1 MNPLPETDPK
11 RAIAYRR
18 VSSAEQGKAY
28 GPDAQAKAIRGFAHA
43 EGLEIVADFSEDVSG
58 TVPLDQREGLRA
70 ALAAAYQ
77 HGAGTLIVARRDRL
91 ARDEFA
97 AHDALRAFKAAGVR
111 VLYADG
117 GNGADDGALLLDGIS
132 HVIAAHERRAIVA
145 RLRAGRDAKAAR
157 HPASR
162 AQGGRVPFG
171 YRRTREGLEID
182 PEQAAEVRRIYAM
195 ARSGKSIREIAAE
208 VGRRPTV
215 VERILRRPAYKQG
228 DAKIIDPRLWNATQ
242 EALAKRRKVAA
253 N

>member
-1 MNPLPETDPK
+1 MNPLPQTDAK

-18 VSSAEQGKAY
+18 VSSAEQGRAY
-28 GPDAQAKAIRGFAHA
+28 DPDAQAKATRNFAGA

-91 ARDEFA
+91 ARDEYA
-97 AHDALRAFKAAGVR
+97 AHGAIRAFKAAGVR

-162 AQGGRVPFG
+162 AQGGKVPFG
-171 YRRTREGLEID
+171 YRRTRDGLEID
-182 PEQAAEVRRIYAM
+182 PEQAAEIRRIFAL
-195 ARSGKSIREIAAE
+195 ARAGKSIRQIAAE
-208 VGRRPTV
+208 VGKQPTV
-215 VERILRRPAYKQG
+215 VDRILRREGYKRG
-228 DAKIIDPRLWNATQ
+228 DVKIIDPRLWNVTQ
-242 EALAKRRKVAA
+242 AALAKRCKD
-253 N
+253 